1 SGRSAWRSPLR
12 RCWPGSDGRCRQRP
26 ERRHDP
32 LGGRPMRLIIRW
44 CLSNRPVVL
53 LFALIVMGAGIVS
66 AFRLNQEYL
75 PPVELP
81 AVFIVITEP
90 GAGPEVVDR
99 DVTQPTVSNLKGMT
113 GLKHVISTSSEVF
126 SEIELSCALDSSFK
140 NDLDAVNER
149 MSRLPLPSGVGKPLI
164 QTVNFTA
171 APTMLYSFAATD
183 GGLARATKEAN
194 DVILPALDGASDTAQ
209 VKVVGGEQSGITITL
224 DPDRLTAKGISPGQ
238 VQQALAANQ
247 VDLPAGATLR
257 AGTTLPVEVL
267 GSLRSAEDLRNFV
280 VGLAPASP
288 SAG

>member
-1 SGRSAWRSPLR
+1 
-12 RCWPGSDGRCRQRP
+12 
-26 ERRHDP
+26 
-32 LGGRPMRLIIRW
+32 MRLIIRW

-66 AFRLNQEYL
+66 AFRLNQE
-75 PPVELP
+75 VMP
-81 AVFIVITEP
+81 AVDWPEIYVVTTEP
-90 GAGPEVVDR
+90 GASPEVVDR
-99 DVTQPTVSNLKGMT
+99 DVTQPSVANLKGLT
-113 GLKHVISTSSEVF
+113 NLKHIISSSSQGF
-126 SEIELSCALDSSFK
+126 STIVLAFSLDSSMK
-140 NDLDAVNER
+140 DDADAVSQR
-149 MSRLPLPSGVGKPLI
+149 ISRLPLQSGVSKPLI
-164 QTVNFTA
+164 QTFSFA
-171 APTMLYSFAATD
+171 ADPTMLYSLAATD

-209 VKVVGGEQSGITITL
+209 VKVVGGEQKGITITL

-267 GSLRSAEDLRNFV
+267 GSLRSADDLRNFV

-288 SAG
+288 SAGATGQAASTASPGSPIAALSSLAGV